1 MKSCLHL
8 DLVLLE
14 KNWGT
19 TKLNAQRE
27 NVRNKTILNVME
39 ILQH

>member
-14 KNWGT
+14 KNWGRM
-19 TKLNAQRE
+19 KLNAQRE
-27 NVRNKTILNVME
+27 NVRNKTILNVTE
-39 ILQH
+39 ILQY